1 MQPSAP
7 ERVRFLKSALLVSR
21 VALGLCALVLA
32 AGLLAGCGDA
42 TSIGGPSAFTPP
54 DTLDAPTQAEREAA
68 ITALESMKRSTFD
81 SAFVRLADYRFRR
94 TLRTERL
101 QPGSD
106 SVLAFYDRTFRYAPA
121 RTSRAS
127 SEASS
132 GTSSGTSS
140 SAPPSP
146 RAERIAADSSG
157 SFDASFLA
165 DFAPASAPGSLPY
178 DLTTYAFPDDPA
190 YLAQKTRSSFTYR
203 LQRDTLEGVPVQIV
217 EVRALGDGQGAE
229 QSVRYARLTLHD
241 ATRQLLAAEAVR
253 TERVLLF
260 SEDSHFSLR
269 LQQTPNGQWVPA
281 ATRLRAR
288 VDVPFRDPQEFRS
301 VSTYTNVED

>member
-1 MQPSAP
+1 MQPSAL
-7 ERVRFLKSALLVSR
+7 ERVSFLKSAPPVFR
-21 VALGLCALVLA
+21 AALGLCVLVLA
-32 AGLLAGCGDA
+32 AGLLAGCGDG
-42 TSIGGPSAFTPP
+42 TSIGSPSAFTPA
-54 DTLDAPTQAEREAA
+54 DTLDAPTPSEREAA
-68 ITALESMKRSTFD
+68 IATLESMKRSTFD
-81 SAFVRLADYRFRR
+81 TAFVRLADYRFRR

-106 SVLAFYDRTFRYAPA
+106 SVLAFYDRTFRYTPS

-127 SEASS
+127 SRSAPDD
-132 GTSSGTSS
+132 SS
-140 SAPPSP
+140 SASPPTP

-203 LQRDTLEGVPVQIV
+203 LRRDSLQGVPVRIV
-217 EVRALGDGQGAE
+217 EVRARNDGQGAE

-269 LQQTPNGQWVPA
+269 LQRAPDGQWIPA

-301 VSTYTNVED
+301 VSTYTNVEG

>member
-1 MQPSAP
+1 MQPSAL
-7 ERVRFLKSALLVSR
+7 ERVRFLKSALPASR
-21 VALGLCALVLA
+21 PALGLCALVLA
-32 AGLLAGCGDA
+32 AVLLAGCSDA

-54 DTLDAPTQAEREAA
+54 DTLSAPTQAERQEAIA
-68 ITALESMKRSTFD
+68 TLESMKRSTFD

-106 SVLAFYDRTFRYAPA
+106 SVLAFYDRTFRYTPSPS
-121 RTSRAS
+121 SRAS
-127 SEASS
+127 ADTSRPSS
-132 GTSSGTSS
+132 T
-140 SAPPSP
+140 
-146 RAERIAADSSG
+146 AERIAADSSG

-178 DLTTYAFPDDPA
+178 DITTYAFPDDPA
-190 YLAQKTRSSFTYR
+190 YLAQKTRSSFVYR
-203 LQRDTLEGVPVQIV
+203 LRRDSLQGVPVRVV
-217 EVRALGDGQGAE
+217 EVRARSEGQGAE

-241 ATRQLLAAEAVR
+241 STRQLLAAEAVR

-269 LQQTPNGQWVPA
+269 LQQGPDGRWLPA
-281 ATRLRAR
+281 TTRLRAR
-288 VDVPFRDPQEFRS
+288 VDVPFRDPQEFLS
-301 VSTYTNVED
+301 VSTYTNIEG